1 MFHIK
6 QIELVHWDFWRR
18 FTLPLDSQIITI
30 VGPNGSGKTTL
41 LDALRTLF
49 ALRCSGKRD
58 FRRYVRRAD
67 RSFAWIRAVVAN
79 RPGNTG
85 KRPFFPCLQD
95 EVTLACRIRR
105 GGGEWMRDYTIA
117 DGDLPIETLEEAN
130 DWLGLRDYQS
140 RLAWGGLTPA
150 IAKVL
155 ALEQGD
161 TDKLCEYSPKA
172 LLELVFDVFG
182 DKEVLDNYGAAR
194 EEQMNAERELA
205 DLAVDLDRLRA
216 QADAKRLE
224 ADRFLEWKQLS
235 DEASALDAEIVP
247 RLEVAELS
255 AAINAEREALARLA
269 VERRERRHEQRI
281 ARDRLATVRQE
292 REVAESRR
300 ARLRSLD
307 LDADKSHL
315 AAHDEVR
322 DLEKL
327 LAERD
332 ALRAQL
338 AAERRERRHE
348 QRIARDRL
356 ATVRQE
362 REVAESRRARLR
374 SLDLDADKSHLAA
387 HDEVRDLEKL
397 LAERDAL
404 RAQLAAEHGADAV
417 ALEREH
423 EEVEKRLDAL
433 RRDERQLVA
442 DFEDRSEQLRNARS
456 RRGPPADPV
465 VSAFRQQLDA
475 EGIAHQGLAE
485 IVEVTDPAWQAAVE
499 AVLRP
504 YRHIV
509 LLTHEHDRHAA
520 WSLGERERFRHFIV
534 PEREEAPPAN
544 AMSLAEVVRFSAP
557 VPRWLATLLNRIR
570 RVESVEAARNLPRDI
585 EWITRDCYHREHRG
599 ARHLGRPSD
608 FHFGELARQARIEA
622 LEAEV
627 ARLDAGRKRLN
638 PQLDEAKARLTTLR
652 QQLMGLQA
660 GQLLAAKAA
669 QYADAEMA
677 LPDAQRRLTA
687 AIADRVDAKTAL
699 DEVSGQINGINIEI
713 ERRERDLRGSEQ
725 RLAEIERDNAPRRH
739 GQAERIQKLR
749 RRRRGMPA
757 GWQDPQELA
766 QLDERYGGAH
776 GARRELERLRSRID
790 EGEWVTDAAVLTLR
804 DRVAA
809 DVAQR
814 ERDYAERDGYCNTTR
829 RLTTEARAAYIAKLR
844 ATVRQYGRNLKALGE
859 LAGVDVDCPTPHL
872 ENDDVS
878 LNHAGLEVRFDFD
891 RKGAVGLN
899 DGEASGG
906 QQVMKSLVLLIGLLM
921 DDARPG
927 GFVFIDEP
935 FAHLDVANIDR
946 VGSFLRATRA
956 QYLITTPVTHNANI
970 FAPSLLTLV
979 TRKKKPGE
987 AWAPPIGVIQR
998 DTGA

>member
-85 KRPFFPCLQD
+85 KRPFFPCLDD

-105 GGGEWMRDYTIA
+105 GGGEWMRDYTIV
-117 DGDLPIETLEEAN
+117 DGDVPIETLEEAN

-269 VERRERRHEQRI
+269 V
-281 ARDRLATVRQE
+281 
-292 REVAESRR
+292 
-300 ARLRSLD
+300 
-307 LDADKSHL
+307 
-315 AAHDEVR
+315 
-322 DLEKL
+322 
-327 LAERD
+327 
-332 ALRAQL
+332 
-338 AAERRERRHE
+338 ERRERRHE

-652 QQLMGLQA
+652 QRLMGLQA

-669 QYADAEMA
+669 QYADAETT

>member
-49 ALRCSGKRD
+49 ALRCSGRRD

-182 DKEVLDNYGAAR
+182 DKEVLDNYATAR
-194 EEQMNAERELA
+194 EEQINAERELA

-235 DEASALDAEIVP
+235 DEASALEAEIVP
-247 RLEVAELS
+247 RLEATELAS
-255 AAINAEREALARLA
+255 AVSAERIELARLA
-269 VERRERRHEQRI
+269 VERQARRTEQRA
-281 ARDRLATVRQE
+281 ARDRLAVVRQE
-292 REVAESRR
+292 REQAENRR
-300 ARLRSLD
+300 STLRRQD
-307 LDADKSHL
+307 LEADQAHL
-315 AAHDEVR
+315 LAHDGLR
-322 DLEKL
+322 DIEKL
-327 LAERD
+327 LAERE
-332 ALRAQL
+332 ALR
-338 AAERRERRHE
+338 
-348 QRIARDRL
+348 
-356 ATVRQE
+356 V
-362 REVAESRRARLR
+362 
-374 SLDLDADKSHLAA
+374 
-387 HDEVRDLEKL
+387 
-397 LAERDAL
+397 
-404 RAQLAAEHGADAV
+404 QLAAEHGADAV
-417 ALEREH
+417 QLEREH

-433 RRDERQLVA
+433 RRDERRLLA
-442 DFEDRSEQLRNARS
+442 EFEERSEQLRGARS
-456 RRGPPADPV
+456 RRGPPPDPV
-465 VSAFRQQLDA
+465 VNAFRQQLEA
-475 EGIAHQGLAE
+475 AGIAHQGLAE
-485 IVEVTDPAWQAAVE
+485 IVEVTDPAWQAALE

-509 LLTHEHDRHAA
+509 LLARDSDRHAA

-534 PEREEAPPAN
+534 PEREEAPPPKA
-544 AMSLAEVVRFSAP
+544 ASLAEVVRFSAP

-570 RVESVEAARNLPRDI
+570 RVDSAEAAREQPRDI

-599 ARHLGRPSD
+599 ARHLGRPQD
-608 FHFGELARQARIEA
+608 FHFGELARQARIDA
-622 LEAEV
+622 LETDI
-627 ARLDAGRKRLN
+627 ARLDAERKRLN
-638 PQLDEAKARLTTLR
+638 PQLETAKARLTALR
-652 QQLMGLQA
+652 QRLMGLQA

-669 QYADAEMA
+669 EYADAEAA
-677 LPDAQRRLTA
+677 LADARQRLTD
-687 AIADRVDAKTAL
+687 AIAGRLETKTAL
-699 DEVSGQINGINIEI
+699 DKISSRINGMDIEI
-713 ERRERDLRGSEQ
+713 ERRNRDLRGVEQ
-725 RLAEIERDNAPRRH
+725 RLAEIEHDNAPRRH
-739 GQAERIQKLR
+739 AQAERIRKLR
-749 RRRRGMPA
+749 QRRHGMPA
-757 GWQDPQELA
+757 HWRDPQELA
-766 QLDERYGGAH
+766 QLDERYGGAL

-804 DRVAA
+804 DRVTA
-809 DVAQR
+809 DVRQR
-814 ERDYAERDGYCNTTR
+814 ERDYSEREGYCNTTR

-844 ATVRQYGRNLKALGE
+844 ATIRQYGRNLKALGE
-859 LAGVDVDCPTPHL
+859 LAGVDVDCPAPHL
-872 ENDDVS
+872 ENDDLS
-878 LNHAGLEVRFDFD
+878 LGHAGLEVRFDFD

-970 FAPSLLTLV
+970 FEPSQLTLV
-979 TRKKKPGE
+979 TRKKKPGD

-998 DTGA
+998 DSAA

>member
-85 KRPFFPCLQD
+85 KRPFFPCLDD

-105 GGGEWMRDYTIA
+105 GGGEWMRDYTIV
-117 DGDLPIETLEEAN
+117 DGDVPIETLEEAN

-269 VERRERRHEQRI
+269 V
-281 ARDRLATVRQE
+281 
-292 REVAESRR
+292 
-300 ARLRSLD
+300 
-307 LDADKSHL
+307 
-315 AAHDEVR
+315 
-322 DLEKL
+322 
-327 LAERD
+327 
-332 ALRAQL
+332 
-338 AAERRERRHE
+338 ERRERRHE

-608 FHFGELARQARIEA
+608 FHFGELARQARIET

>member
-85 KRPFFPCLQD
+85 KRPFFPCLDD

-105 GGGEWMRDYTIA
+105 GGGEWMRDYTIV
-117 DGDLPIETLEEAN
+117 DGDVPIETLEEAN

-269 VERRERRHEQRI
+269 V
-281 ARDRLATVRQE
+281 
-292 REVAESRR
+292 
-300 ARLRSLD
+300 
-307 LDADKSHL
+307 
-315 AAHDEVR
+315 
-322 DLEKL
+322 
-327 LAERD
+327 
-332 ALRAQL
+332 
-338 AAERRERRHE
+338 ERRERRHE

-687 AIADRVDAKTAL
+687 AIASRVDAKTAL

-998 DTGA
+998 DTGT